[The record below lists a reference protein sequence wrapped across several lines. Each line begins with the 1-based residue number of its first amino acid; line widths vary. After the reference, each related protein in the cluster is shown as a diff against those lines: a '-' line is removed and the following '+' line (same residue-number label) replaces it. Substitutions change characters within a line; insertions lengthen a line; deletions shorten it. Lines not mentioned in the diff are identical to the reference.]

1 VVVRNNGLTHDDKPD
16 RGFDPLEQFV
26 GALGVHTVRA
36 AHRDMPN
43 ALGRNVFPTPTAPVL
58 AVTSLGAAVVS
69 AEVRV
74 YHGALR
80 KARRGAAQ
88 GVCAG
93 AVSVNAAPHADTAA
107 SSVTEAAQRAV
118 VTRRGFGCERQT
130 ASSAAV
136 VCSQSDVSERLAQ
149 SPVRL
154 TAFVPDAGRR
164 SRGS

>member
-1 VVVRNNGLTHDDKPD
+1 MVVRNNGLTHDDKPD

-58 AVTSLGAAVVS
+58 AVTSLRAAVVS

-80 KARRGAAQ
+80 KARRGRRAYKKTCRHPRFVSCQAAR
-88 GVCAG
+88 VFWRCAQ
-93 AVSVNAAPHADTAA
+93 A
-107 SSVTEAAQRAV
+107 
-118 VTRRGFGCERQT
+118 
-130 ASSAAV
+130 
-136 VCSQSDVSERLAQ
+136 VCSS
-149 SPVRL
+149 
-154 TAFVPDAGRR
+154 
-164 SRGS
+164 